1 VGYRCLGENALHAVV
16 DLGGEEADVDVGFE
30 VGVLI
35 DSGEEG
41 GGGDEVA
48 EVDGDVAYDTVEGR
62 TDLEVGEL
70 LLLGVG
76 EGGVG
81 FEIALGVFEGL
92 DSLIVGLFG
101 GDAGFVELALAL
113 DFGLVVL
120 KDGALLCFSSLLG
133 LNGGHLLEG
142 VNLHE

>member
-16 DLGGEEADVDVGFE
+16 DLGGEEADGGFGEDGSLGVEDVNGEAGANLCGALGGDVDVGFE

-92 DSLIVGLFG
+92 DSLIE
-101 GDAGFVELALAL
+101 A
-113 DFGLVVL
+113 
-120 KDGALLCFSSLLG
+120 C
-133 LNGGHLLEG
+133 LE
-142 VNLHE
+142 VTPAS